1 MPRTQ
6 KQNQAKPTLEYCR
19 LHPESIK
26 SSWPDMDM
34 DMDMFRFI
42 ALDMNGLVSGTGA
55 WAAT

>member
-1 MPRTQ
+1 MPKTQ

-26 SSWPDMDM
+26 ASWP

-55 WAAT
+55 WTAT